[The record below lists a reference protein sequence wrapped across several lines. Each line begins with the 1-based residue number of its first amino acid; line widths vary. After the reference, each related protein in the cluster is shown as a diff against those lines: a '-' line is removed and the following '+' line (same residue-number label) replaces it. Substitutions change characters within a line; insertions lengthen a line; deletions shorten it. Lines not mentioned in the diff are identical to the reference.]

1 MPMFSTVSTGEARA
15 GHVLSRVSMVSE
27 NVGHVP
33 SSGVRV
39 RHPVDVV

>member
-27 NVGHVP
+27 NVHL
-33 SSGVRV
+33 R
-39 RHPVDVV
+39 RLEPVDECIQG